1 VNFVTAH
8 DGFTLNDL
16 VSYNDKH
23 NEANGE
29 DNRDGHS
36 NNHSWNH
43 GVEGPTD
50 DPEIR
55 GLRERQKRNLLGTVL
70 LSQGTPMVLAGDE
83 LGRTQKGNNNT
94 YCQDN
99 ELNWID
105 WANIGE
111 DGQSLIEFTRR
122 LIALRQTLPI
132 LRRQRFLT
140 GRRNEELDVSDVLWV
155 SPSGE
160 PMRDEQW
167 EDPNARCLGMVLDGR
182 ARATGINRPAMDV
195 TAMLV
200 VNAHHDVVN
209 FRLPAVTGGTAW
221 RCLLDTNVPD
231 GAEDEAFEIGA
242 EYTVTG
248 RSLLLFALEPDS
260 GTPIA
265 LRRAARA
272 LRRLNE
278 APPVVP
284 AAAEDAPGEV
294 PPRSAGRSADR

>member
-1 VNFVTAH
+1 
-8 DGFTLNDL
+8 
-16 VSYNDKH
+16 
-23 NEANGE
+23 
-29 DNRDGHS
+29 
-36 NNHSWNH
+36 
-43 GVEGPTD
+43 
-50 DPEIR
+50 
-55 GLRERQKRNLLGTVL
+55 
-70 LSQGTPMVLAGDE
+70 
-83 LGRTQKGNNNT
+83 
-94 YCQDN
+94 
-99 ELNWID
+99 
-105 WANIGE
+105 
-111 DGQSLIEFTRR
+111 
-122 LIALRQTLPI
+122 
-132 LRRQRFLT
+132 
-140 GRRNEELDVSDVLWV
+140 
-155 SPSGE
+155 
-160 PMRDEQW
+160 MRDEQW